1 MNTLD
6 FSFFLLSLISLLIFY
21 FGTGKD
27 RRLILPLSAWALTLG
42 VLAYLR
48 VFEHTTST
56 PPPMLVLFVV
66 ILLVAYLLYKRIDI
80 TRINPV
86 VLISIHIFRIPV
98 ELMLYELFK
107 AGEIPEL
114 MTFAGWNYDIVVG
127 ATALLL
133 VLYWLLVRPPSTKL
147 LQLWNVFGLI
157 MLGIIVTLAILSA
170 PLPLQQLAFDQPNTA
185 VLRFPFTLLPGIVV
199 LLVFVAHL
207 LELKRLSKERS

>member
-27 RRLILPLSAWALTLG
+27 RRLILPLSAWALALG

-98 ELMLYELFK
+98 ELMLYELFE